1 MENLWSV
8 SISVLH
14 FSIVGIIPCT
24 IKLVKEKTQKCALNV
39 EEITVFLYRQKY
51 LYNCSVISS
60 ALYKLKYYNL
70 SHTISFYILLK
81 LT

>member
-14 FSIVGIIPCT
+14 FSIAGIIPCA

-39 EEITVFLYRQKY
+39 EEITVFLYR
-51 LYNCSVISS
+51 
-60 ALYKLKYYNL
+60 
-70 SHTISFYILLK
+70 
-81 LT
+81 